1 MHPHIN
7 KFTGYYGNYS
17 RSCVQNLFIFVGC
30 IIQGKTINLYNLREE
45 VGKLTEKY
53 KSKAE
58 SHYKRLTRFL
68 VLYSAGSLWA
78 NVLQFGLE
86 LLNKNDWNL
95 SYLDATEWS
104 IGKFNLHILVLSID
118 YQGTAIP
125 IYFQVYSHKGVLSE
139 KKRIEFL
146 DQAAIYIDLK
156 DKTIIAD

>member
-1 MHPHIN
+1 MHPHID

-17 RSCVQNLFIFVGC
+17 RGCVQNLFIFVGC
-30 IIQGKTINLYNLREE
+30 IIQGKPINLYNLRDE

-58 SHYKRLTRFL
+58 SHHKRLTRFL
-68 VLYSAGSLWA
+68 VWYSTRSLRT

-86 LLNKNDWNL
+86 LLNKNAWTL

-118 YQGTAIP
+118 YQGTPIP
-125 IYFQVYSHKGVLSE
+125 VYFQVYSHKGVWSE

-146 DQAAIYIDLK
+146 GQA
-156 DKTIIAD
+156 